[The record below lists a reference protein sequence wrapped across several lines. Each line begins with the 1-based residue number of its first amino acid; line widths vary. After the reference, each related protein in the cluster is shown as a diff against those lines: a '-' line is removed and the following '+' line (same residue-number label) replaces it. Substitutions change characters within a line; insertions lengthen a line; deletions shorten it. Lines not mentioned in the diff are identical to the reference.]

1 MIIRKLSKELKEY
14 AHMFRSVGIIGPRQT
29 GKSTLA
35 RLTFPEF
42 TYLSFENPSVE
53 REFLDDPA
61 SFTHK
66 HSRDVILDEVQ
77 RVPTIFRYLQEVL
90 DKTDDPGRIILTG
103 SSSLMLQRRVS
114 QSLAGRIGYLQLL
127 PLSLAELKAA
137 GLLKEDVTHHIF
149 NGGYPEIWKRKLSAP
164 AWARNYVLTYVQRDV
179 RMFRNIQNLNAFDRF
194 LRLCAGYAGQ
204 LVNKDALGRGAGV
217 DAKTA
222 DAWLSLLEASYII
235 YLLPS
240 YHENFNKRVIRSPKL
255 YFYDTAVLC
264 HLLGITQ
271 ARSLTTS
278 QSFGRVFENWVLTEI
293 RKNLLN
299 QALSPDMFY
308 FRDSA
313 GNEVDLIIV
322 KDGEPLA
329 IEIKSAGRLSSD
341 MFRGLRY
348 WLKTARMG
356 RGLLIYNGPPA
367 ESPIHEVDVLSWQEI
382 TDV

>member
-1 MIIRKLSKELKEY
+1 MIPRKLSEELREY
-14 AHMFRSVGIIGPRQT
+14 ASAFRSVGIIGPRQT

-53 REFLDDPA
+53 GEFLHDPA
-61 SFTHK
+61 QFLKK
-66 HSRDVILDEVQ
+66 HSRDVIFDEAQ
-77 RVPTIFRYLQEVL
+77 RVPEIFRYLQSIL
-90 DKTDDPGRIILTG
+90 DQTDEPGRIVITG
-103 SSSLMLQRRVS
+103 SSSLLLQSRIS
-114 QSLAGRIGYLQLL
+114 QSLAGRIGYLELL
-127 PLSLAELKAA
+127 PLSLAELRDAQLTKQ
-137 GLLKEDVTHHIF
+137 DVSQHIF
-149 NGGYPEIWKRKLSAP
+149 TGGYPEIWKRKLSPA
-164 AWARNYVLTYVQRDV
+164 AWAQNYIMTYVQRDV
-179 RMFRNIQNLNAFDRF
+179 RMFRNIQNINAFDRF

-235 YLLPS
+235 FLLPP

-255 YFYDTAVLC
+255 YFYDTALLC
-264 HLLGITQ
+264 HLLGLTQ
-271 ARSLTTS
+271 ARRVAESPA
-278 QSFGRVFENWVLTEI
+278 FGRLFENWIITEI

-299 QALSPDMFY
+299 QALAPDMFF

-313 GNEVDLIIV
+313 GNEVDLIIM

-329 IEIKSAGRLSSD
+329 IEIKSANRLNTE

-348 WLKTARMG
+348 WLKTARVG
-356 RGLLIYNGPPA
+356 RGLLIYNGPPS
-367 ESPIHEVDVLSWQEI
+367 ESPLHEADVLPWY
-382 TDV
+382 DVADV